1 MSITNYWFQLI
12 WLLTVGMVLAI
23 SLPKKQEIV
32 MGRIEERWQIAPAV
46 LLVVPY
52 ILAATLRSDNFGDT
66 YAYRSVF
73 REAPSKIAAL
83 PLYLEGIKKDKGFSV
98 LIVIIKA
105 LIGNS
110 PILFFMF
117 IATVQMLCMAFIYR
131 KYSENYWMSI
141 FVFVAGTD
149 YMSWCH
155 NGIRQFLAIAIIMA
169 GFPLLLK
176 RKYIPLIAI
185 ILLGATFH
193 ASALLMIP
201 IIFIVQGKAWNKKS
215 VLCILGCI
223 LILIFV
229 NQFTDGMNNILS
241 NTQYSNMVADW
252 KEWEDNGT
260 NPIRVFVYSIP
271 MILCMVR
278 KEAYDA
284 VKGYTEKKRLLRV
297 EDYHLWIKMY
307 EVGYRGKNIPKQ
319 LYLMRDDKAAYKR
332 RKFRYRVNE
341 AYVRGMAVRKLG
353 LPISGYLYA
362 IQPIIIGI
370 LPKVVYDY
378 FHKRKLESNSKKN
391 NVCKNK

>member
-271 MILCMVR
+271 MILSIIGR
-278 KEAYDA
+278 KQIKEADNPVINIVTNFSILTSVIAMVSMKTSGIFIGRLISYGSMYSA
-284 VKGYTEKKRLLRV
+284 SILLPWEIENIFTRNSTIIIKSATVLGYIGFLYYQSILHGGLYENPEISVIMGYTIVQIRCQKRLSL
-297 EDYHLWIKMY
+297 
-307 EVGYRGKNIPKQ
+307 
-319 LYLMRDDKAAYKR
+319 
-332 RKFRYRVNE
+332 F
-341 AYVRGMAVRKLG
+341 
-353 LPISGYLYA
+353 
-362 IQPIIIGI
+362 
-370 LPKVVYDY
+370 
-378 FHKRKLESNSKKN
+378 
-391 NVCKNK
+391 

>member
-149 YMSWCH
+149 YMFFGKNTKNVNAYLGVS
-155 NGIRQFLAIAIIMA
+155 
-169 GFPLLLK
+169 
-176 RKYIPLIAI
+176 IPL
-185 ILLGATFH
+185 
-193 ASALLMIP
+193 
-201 IIFIVQGKAWNKKS
+201 GKQKTAEN
-215 VLCILGCI
+215 
-223 LILIFV
+223 
-229 NQFTDGMNNILS
+229 
-241 NTQYSNMVADW
+241 
-252 KEWEDNGT
+252 
-260 NPIRVFVYSIP
+260 
-271 MILCMVR
+271 
-278 KEAYDA
+278 
-284 VKGYTEKKRLLRV
+284 
-297 EDYHLWIKMY
+297 
-307 EVGYRGKNIPKQ
+307 
-319 LYLMRDDKAAYKR
+319 
-332 RKFRYRVNE
+332 
-341 AYVRGMAVRKLG
+341 
-353 LPISGYLYA
+353 
-362 IQPIIIGI
+362 
-370 LPKVVYDY
+370 
-378 FHKRKLESNSKKN
+378 
-391 NVCKNK
+391 

>member
-271 MILCMVR
+271 MILSIIGR
-278 KEAYDA
+278 KQIKEADNPVINIVTNFSILTSVIA
-284 VKGYTEKKRLLRV
+284 MVSMKTSGIFIGRLIS
-297 EDYHLWIKMY
+297 YGSMY
-307 EVGYRGKNIPKQ
+307 SASILLPWEIENIFT
-319 LYLMRDDKAAYKR
+319 R
-332 RKFRYRVNE
+332 N
-341 AYVRGMAVRKLG
+341 
-353 LPISGYLYA
+353 ST
-362 IQPIIIGI
+362 IIIKSATVLGYI
-370 LPKVVYDY
+370 LDSFIIRCILHGGLYEKS
-378 FHKRKLESNSKKN
+378 RN
-391 NVCKNK
+391 

>member
-131 KYSENYWMSI
+131 N
-141 FVFVAGTD
+141 
-149 YMSWCH
+149 
-155 NGIRQFLAIAIIMA
+155 
-169 GFPLLLK
+169 
-176 RKYIPLIAI
+176 
-185 ILLGATFH
+185 
-193 ASALLMIP
+193 
-201 IIFIVQGKAWNKKS
+201 IVK
-215 VLCILGCI
+215 
-223 LILIFV
+223 
-229 NQFTDGMNNILS
+229 T
-241 NTQYSNMVADW
+241 
-252 KEWEDNGT
+252 
-260 NPIRVFVYSIP
+260 
-271 MILCMVR
+271 
-278 KEAYDA
+278 
-284 VKGYTEKKRLLRV
+284 
-297 EDYHLWIKMY
+297 
-307 EVGYRGKNIPKQ
+307 
-319 LYLMRDDKAAYKR
+319 
-332 RKFRYRVNE
+332 
-341 AYVRGMAVRKLG
+341 
-353 LPISGYLYA
+353 
-362 IQPIIIGI
+362 IG
-370 LPKVVYDY
+370 
-378 FHKRKLESNSKKN
+378 
-391 NVCKNK
+391 

>member
-131 KYSENYWMSI
+131 KYSENYWYEY
-141 FVFVAGTD
+141 FVFVCWDETICLGVIMVSD
-149 YMSWCH
+149 S
-155 NGIRQFLAIAIIMA
+155 FLAIAIIMA

-193 ASALLMIP
+193 ASALLMIDH
-201 IIFIVQGKAWNKKS
+201 FY
-215 VLCILGCI
+215 LCRERHGI
-223 LILIFV
+223 
-229 NQFTDGMNNILS
+229 
-241 NTQYSNMVADW
+241 
-252 KEWEDNGT
+252 K
-260 NPIRVFVYSIP
+260 RVCCAFWDV
-271 MILCMVR
+271 
-278 KEAYDA
+278 
-284 VKGYTEKKRLLRV
+284 
-297 EDYHLWIKMY
+297 
-307 EVGYRGKNIPKQ
+307 
-319 LYLMRDDKAAYKR
+319 
-332 RKFRYRVNE
+332 F
-341 AYVRGMAVRKLG
+341 
-353 LPISGYLYA
+353 
-362 IQPIIIGI
+362 
-370 LPKVVYDY
+370 
-378 FHKRKLESNSKKN
+378 
-391 NVCKNK
+391 

>member
-201 IIFIVQGKAWNKKS
+201 IIFIVQCIFRKNCAS
-215 VLCILGCI
+215 VPEER
-223 LILIFV
+223 
-229 NQFTDGMNNILS
+229 S
-241 NTQYSNMVADW
+241 A
-252 KEWEDNGT
+252 
-260 NPIRVFVYSIP
+260 IP
-271 MILCMVR
+271 LQ
-278 KEAYDA
+278 
-284 VKGYTEKKRLLRV
+284 TEQSSA
-297 EDYHLWIKMY
+297 
-307 EVGYRGKNIPKQ
+307 G
-319 LYLMRDDKAAYKR
+319 
-332 RKFRYRVNE
+332 
-341 AYVRGMAVRKLG
+341 
-353 LPISGYLYA
+353 
-362 IQPIIIGI
+362 
-370 LPKVVYDY
+370 
-378 FHKRKLESNSKKN
+378 
-391 NVCKNK
+391 